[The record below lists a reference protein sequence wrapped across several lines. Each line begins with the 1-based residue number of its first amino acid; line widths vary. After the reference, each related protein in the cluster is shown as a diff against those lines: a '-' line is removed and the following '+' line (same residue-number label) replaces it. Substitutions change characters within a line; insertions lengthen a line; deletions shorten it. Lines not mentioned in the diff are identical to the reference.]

1 MEYRHVPHGDVVVG
15 QRYYIVPESR
25 LITNKFH
32 TKAMLDKYSRRL
44 ANDVKPIP
52 AAKKNTMFLLSG
64 VATSVGGYYTEPT
77 FNNFWN
83 KDDAPSKDTRKA
95 EEKYVYFSFTPT
107 PVPIIGATVTEEEAK
122 ATVGELSPDV
132 LPESLRLA
140 AAEAGAG
147 SAAAPAPAPTPS
159 APQIQTLMTPA
170 VKKTTD
176 ELVATLKLGESRLSV
191 SDILKRK
198 NTPQLENLE
207 NRLLTRSYA
216 LQILPTD
223 YPIPPDQYYGVQTVN
238 VYSPYGA
245 IELLIESR
253 HYTLE
258 QKERYIREMVSKGAD
273 PSKAL
278 ITAILSNLNIP
289 LVDLL
294 LDLGADPNYV
304 SEYKTTDRTRRFLTT
319 PILAA
324 LPTQM
329 IGYPL
334 LWNNMK
340 QVLQSLVKIRTFV
353 EQDGALVSANRNSL
367 PDGTMV
373 HETVAHITPKV
384 IEIYK
389 QRLAEHLHA
398 KPSAE
403 RLNAHRAYQELLNW
417 AVSYLIEQS
426 ELQGAVLAEP
436 GGPLYEEARAR
447 AYLGHL
453 GTREE
458 QLARNDAADR
468 ATADRATADRA
479 TADRV
484 PALVRSNSNLGNAT
498 PANLNIRLNGTN
510 GGSRKRRANKR
521 RLTRRR

>member
-1 MEYRHVPHGDVVVG
+1 MEYKPVSGSAVVG

-25 LITNKFH
+25 LITNKFL
-32 TKAMLDKYSRRL
+32 TKAILGKYSRR

-52 AAKKNTMFLLSG
+52 AAKKSSMLLISG
-64 VATSVGGYYTEPT
+64 VATSEGSYYTAPT

-95 EEKYVYFSFTPT
+95 DEKYVYFSFSAT
-107 PVPIIGATVTEEEAK
+107 PVPIIGATVTEEEAR
-122 ATVGELSPDV
+122 ATVGELSPNV
-132 LPESLRLA
+132 LPESLRPA

-147 SAAAPAPAPTPS
+147 SASSGSSSPAPL
-159 APQIQTLMTPA
+159 IQTPMTPA

-207 NRLLTRSYA
+207 NRLLTRSHA

-223 YPIPPDQYYGVQTVN
+223 YPVPPDQYYGVQTVN

-253 HYTLE
+253 HYTLD
-258 QKERYIREMVSKGAD
+258 QKKRYIREMVSKGAD

-278 ITAILSNLNIP
+278 ITAILSDLNIP
-289 LVDLL
+289 LVALL
-294 LDLGADPNYV
+294 LDLGADPNHV
-304 SEYKTTDRTRRFLTT
+304 SEYKTTDKTQRFLIT

-340 QVLQSLVKIRTFV
+340 QVIQSLVKIRTFV
-353 EQDGALVSANRNSL
+353 EQEGALVSANRNSL
-367 PDGTMV
+367 PNGTMV
-373 HETVAHITPKV
+373 HETTAYITPKV
-384 IEIYK
+384 IEIYQK
-389 QRLAEHLHA
+389 RLAEHIHA
-398 KPSAE
+398 KPSAQ
-403 RLNAHRAYQELLNW
+403 RLDVHRAYQELLNW
-417 AVSYLIEQS
+417 VIAYLIEQS
-426 ELQGAVLAEP
+426 EKQGAVLAEP

-447 AYLGHL
+447 AYQGHL

-458 QLARNDAADR
+458 QLARNAAADR
-468 ATADRATADRA
+468 AIAAVDRNTR
-479 TADRV
+479 
-484 PALVRSNSNLGNAT
+484 LVRSNSNLANAT

-510 GGSRKRRANKR
+510 GGSRKRRSNKH
-521 RLTRRR
+521 RLTRRH

>member
-1 MEYRHVPHGDVVVG
+1 MEYKPVSGAPVVG

-25 LITNKFH
+25 LITNKFL
-32 TKAMLDKYSRRL
+32 TKVILGKYSRR

-52 AAKKNTMFLLSG
+52 AAKKSSMLLLSG
-64 VATSVGGYYTEPT
+64 VATSEGSYYTAPT

-95 EEKYVYFSFTPT
+95 DEKYVYFSFSAT
-107 PVPIIGATVTEEEAK
+107 PVPIIGATVTEEEAR
-122 ATVGELSPDV
+122 ATVGELSPNV
-132 LPESLRLA
+132 LPESLRPA

-147 SAAAPAPAPTPS
+147 SGSSASEPPAAPL
-159 APQIQTLMTPA
+159 IQTPMTPA

-176 ELVATLKLGESRLSV
+176 ELVATLKLGEARLSV

-207 NRLLTRSYA
+207 NRLLTRSHA

-253 HYTLE
+253 HYTLA

-278 ITAILSNLNIP
+278 ITAILNNINTS
-289 LVDLL
+289 LIDLL

-304 SEYKTTDRTRRFLTT
+304 SEYKTTDGTQRFLIT

-340 QVLQSLVKIRTFV
+340 QVIQSLVKIRTFV
-353 EQDGALVSANRNSL
+353 EHDGALVSANRNSL
-367 PDGTMV
+367 PNGTMV
-373 HETVAHITPKV
+373 HETTAYITPKV
-384 IEIYK
+384 IEIYQK
-389 QRLAEHLHA
+389 RLAEHIHA
-398 KPSAE
+398 KPSAQ
-403 RLNAHRAYQELLNW
+403 RLDVHRAYQELLNW
-417 AVSYLIEQS
+417 VIAYLIEQS
-426 ELQGAVLAEP
+426 DKQGAVLAEP

-447 AYLGHL
+447 AYQGHL

-458 QLARNDAADR
+458 QLARNAAADR
-468 ATADRATADRA
+468 TPADHHTR
-479 TADRV
+479 
-484 PALVRSNSNLGNAT
+484 LVRSNSNLGNAA

-510 GGSRKRRANKR
+510 GGSRKRRSNKH
-521 RLTRRR
+521 RLTRRH